1 MFPLSFEE
9 AEILRRRAED
19 FLENA
24 LKLLDEGK
32 YDLAMFSLE
41 QYCQLILKYKILIY
55 KASYPRVHSLR
66 RLIRE
71 LSDIKKDILDLV
83 NNMDYLH
90 YIARIEEA
98 YIAARYLP
106 YTYEEREVRDIIRF
120 VLEVFKPYVEKI

>member
-1 MFPLSFEE
+1 LSFEE

>member
-1 MFPLSFEE
+1 MSFEE